1 MSVENKIREL
11 MNRKLD
17 ENFPG
22 MGKNKE
28 DSAPSQGSSQH
39 PEVQQMHKD
48 GMSASKP
55 TNAVNKLAAGA
66 GAKESAPAKQGSSQ
80 DASIDLQTTQDNQ
93 GKAQAGKAKKQPEV
107 KNTGAGSAPNF
118 TQVADPR
125 SVINQSSSKG
135 NVHKEE
141 TEVEELETISEEEYN
156 ALSDE
161 EKAGYELVENDSE
174 EVEVITEE
182 EFEALSDEEKEEWEE
197 VELEVE
203 EDDDEE
209 LEEGMVKTA
218 NKAAKRAFV
227 QKLGNKVS
235 SFSTPRAHVQAGRH
249 ELRKEELQQDVLN
262 LFSSETELSEEFKSK
277 AASLFEAVVTA
288 RVAHEVEQ
296 LQDVLAEEAANTIG
310 ELQEELINKVD
321 SYLNYVA
328 EQWLEQNQVAVVDG
342 LRSEITEDFIAGL
355 KVLFKEHYIE
365 VPEEK
370 YDVIGEMQAQIDA
383 LTEKLNETMEQAIA
397 INSELA
403 EAKRDAIFTKVT
415 SDLAQ
420 TEVEKLRGLVE
431 EIEFENEELF
441 EQKMVVVKN
450 NYFPKSTTSSPIVE
464 ETGASNEVET
474 SPTVAKYAELLSRNT
489 FGK

>member
-161 EKAGYELVENDSE
+161 EKAGYEL
-174 EVEVITEE
+174 I
-182 EFEALSDEEKEEWEE
+182 
-197 VELEVE
+197 
-203 EDDDEE
+203 
-209 LEEGMVKTA
+209 
-218 NKAAKRAFV
+218 
-227 QKLGNKVS
+227 
-235 SFSTPRAHVQAGRH
+235 
-249 ELRKEELQQDVLN
+249 
-262 LFSSETELSEEFKSK
+262 
-277 AASLFEAVVTA
+277 
-288 RVAHEVEQ
+288 
-296 LQDVLAEEAANTIG
+296 
-310 ELQEELINKVD
+310 
-321 SYLNYVA
+321 
-328 EQWLEQNQVAVVDG
+328 
-342 LRSEITEDFIAGL
+342 
-355 KVLFKEHYIE
+355 
-365 VPEEK
+365 
-370 YDVIGEMQAQIDA
+370 
-383 LTEKLNETMEQAIA
+383 
-397 INSELA
+397 
-403 EAKRDAIFTKVT
+403 
-415 SDLAQ
+415 
-420 TEVEKLRGLVE
+420 
-431 EIEFENEELF
+431 
-441 EQKMVVVKN
+441 
-450 NYFPKSTTSSPIVE
+450 
-464 ETGASNEVET
+464 
-474 SPTVAKYAELLSRNT
+474 LSRLLT
-489 FGK
+489 D